1 MSSDP
6 EKDFLKQLFEQFT
19 YEEIDNL
26 VRALNEGKDEEL
38 IGDDDAGLD
47 GVSEDIDLVDEEM
60 VDESKLTFEEAKAAI
75 QKLPPEKQEELANE
89 LLMKRAAQREWLG
102 NEDDGFNHL
111 PTAVLYG
118 LYPESDVGKRAV
130 IHHRAWRDMVELGLR
145 RKAFNLNDADTI
157 YQFTGGISDARV
169 CKEAAAKLLKWCAK
183 FSDDDTV
190 AFGAADMRDMPEFKH
205 YRVLAAD
212 EEQDDDWCHA
222 HVASVK
228 KFAAFLDQC
237 GGFRFP

>member
-1 MSSDP
+1 MKAIDP
-6 EKDFLKQLFEQFT
+6 
-19 YEEIDNL
+19 
-26 VRALNEGKDEEL
+26 
-38 IGDDDAGLD
+38 
-47 GVSEDIDLVDEEM
+47 
-60 VDESKLTFEEAKAAI
+60 KAAARA
-75 QKLPPEKQEELANE
+75 KELANE

-130 IHHRAWRDMVELGLR
+130 IHHRAWRDIVELGLR
-145 RKAFNLNDADTI
+145 RKAFNL
-157 YQFTGGISDARV
+157 
-169 CKEAAAKLLKWCAK
+169 KEAAAKLLKWCAK

-222 HVASVK
+222 HVASVR